1 MDPKSIEAFILAGG
15 KSSRMGEDKGLVKI
29 LGKAMVQHLIEKLNH
44 LHIPC
49 NIISNKA
56 NYKHFESPCFEDI
69 IENRGPLG
77 GLFTA
82 LSFSQKKH
90 ILLLSCD
97 IPLIPIQALTYLLDK
112 SLEQRINVSSI
123 AGRYNPL
130 FAIYPTSVL
139 EMIVTCLRSNKLK
152 MQDFIKKSIH
162 QEIPLDKLVAPSPF
176 LFTNFNSKKDLEIIP
191 SGLVL

>member
-1 MDPKSIEAFILAGG
+1 MKPKNIEAFILAGG
-15 KSSRMGEDKGLVKI
+15 KSSRMGQDKGLVKV
-29 LGKAMVQHLIEKLNH
+29 LGKAMIQHLIEKLNH

-49 NIISNKA
+49 SIVSDNV
-56 NYKHFESPCFEDI
+56 NYKPFERPCFKDI
-69 IENRGPLG
+69 VENRGPLG

-82 LSFSQKKH
+82 LTFAQKKH

-97 IPLIPIQALTYLLDK
+97 TPLIPIQALTYLLDK
-112 SLEQRINVSSI
+112 SLEQQINVSSI

-139 EMIVTCLRSNKLK
+139 DLIVTCLRGNKLK

-162 QEIPLDKLVAPSPF
+162 QEIPLDQLVAPSPF
-176 LFTNFNSKKDLEIIP
+176 LFTNFNSKEDLEIIP
-191 SGLVL
+191 FGLIL